1 MTRDDRGLPD
11 EVLERIAD
19 AEGRDLVGDPRKMR
33 MRSAPNKFGDVRVIN
48 GVDAA
53 APGKAEFV
61 RFTLAHPMPI
71 LITWQANRK
80 SDNFD
85 VTPNLILRV
94 RSSIR
99 DAFVAEDVIGGQAL
113 TPPQIIIAQAQVI
126 TAAIPLLGEF
136 VVWVVATPMTSL

>member
-1 MTRDDRGLPD
+1 
-11 EVLERIAD
+11 
-19 AEGRDLVGDPRKMR
+19 
-33 MRSAPNKFGDVRVIN
+33 
-48 GVDAA
+48 
-53 APGKAEFV
+53 
-61 RFTLAHPMPI
+61 
-71 LITWQANRK
+71 
-80 SDNFD
+80 